1 VYLDVNAKAQTQAF
15 ALGGTIR
22 GVTAE
27 EAKLRMGDPNEYAR
41 AWELWRR
48 KVGK

>member
-1 VYLDVNAKAQTQAF
+1 MQAM

-22 GVTAE
+22 GVTPE
-27 EAKLRMGDPNEYAR
+27 EAKMRMGDPNEYAR